1 MSNDVHFLIGNG
13 RREDGVKTSG
23 SSQNKKVWLKQI
35 LIISFVKNETFQSSI
50 KEKWG
55 GFCPLTSTLPFLNV
69 KTSRILTPRA
79 DGSQQNHKAGT
90 EKRHLNIIANAL

>member
-55 GFCPLTSTLPFLNV
+55 G
-69 KTSRILTPRA
+69 
-79 DGSQQNHKAGT
+79 GSAP
-90 EKRHLNIIANAL
+90 